1 MFLFEYCV
9 YVGLFL
15 SKFELNLKYFL
26 GSSLVTSKKIDIDV
40 VTTNGPHWHGLMK
53 LTTPITNLL
62 TNSLIILFTFLN
74 NNTKLIWVL
83 DFRHNITVLPECSD
97 PITGNNGQPSSPS
110 ITRLRAIACK

>member
-1 MFLFEYCV
+1 MHY
-9 YVGLFL
+9 L
-15 SKFELNLKYFL
+15 SIII
-26 GSSLVTSKKIDIDV
+26 KKIIQKHIDIDV
-40 VTTNGPHWHGLMK
+40 VTTNGQQWHRLMK
-53 LTTPITNLL
+53 LTKPLPNPF
-62 TNSLIILFTFLN
+62 TNSLILLFTLLN

>member
-1 MFLFEYCV
+1 MHHISILINRLTKNI
-9 YVGLFL
+9 GI
-15 SKFELNLKYFL
+15 N
-26 GSSLVTSKKIDIDV
+26 V
-40 VTTNGPHWHGLMK
+40 VTTYGHQWHRLMK
-53 LTTPITNLL
+53 LTKPILNLL